1 MEFAYYCLKCRKT
14 YLGWDES
21 SPSLK
26 RKCPKCGAP
35 ILADG
40 RTVPEW
46 KALSDEKKDAIYDEL
61 MEKPPEIRKSKFGVG
76 LAVLSVVAPFVKAI
90 SSAAAVSSMG
100 YGYSYGG
107 VALLLDVASAAV
119 GVTLGLI
126 INASYASRQ
135 RKHYARALAA
145 AGDDGLASDA
155 PDTSET

>member
-1 MEFAYYCLKCRKT
+1 MEYAYYCLKCRKT

-26 RKCPKCGAP
+26 RKCPQCGAP

-40 RTVPEW
+40 RTVSEW
-46 KALSDEKKDAIYDEL
+46 KALSDEKKEAIYDAL
-61 MEKPPEIRKSKFGVG
+61 MQKPPEIRKSKFGVG

-90 SSAAAVSSMG
+90 SSAAAMSSM
-100 YGYSYGG
+100 GYSYGG
-107 VALLLDVASAAV
+107 GALLLDIASAAV
-119 GVTLGLI
+119 GVALGLI

-145 AGDDGLASDA
+145 AGDVGLESDA